1 MSLQQAERFVE
12 LPHSD
17 TEEGVNFACEVEFFY
32 PGTCENRQVTNYPTF
47 LLPNNTSVY
56 PSSHS
61 FYYCSYILTVEII
74 VGVFPL
80 CMCCWFRVIRFLFF
94 GMGGGG
100 AVNLHSYHSYAEGLG
115 DCGAGVFTA

>member
-61 FYYCSYILTVEII
+61 FL
-74 VGVFPL
+74 L
-80 CMCCWFRVIRFLFF
+80 LL
-94 GMGGGG
+94 
-100 AVNLHSYHSYAEGLG
+100 LHFDSRNNRGSIPFVYVLL
-115 DCGAGVFTA
+115 V